1 MPLFSYQAR
10 SRDGSK
16 MSGEMDAA
24 SVDDAVAKLRQ
35 LNAFPLKIKE
45 IEKKATNLADIEI
58 SFKKKEKIT
67 TKDLIFFSRQ
77 MFTLTKASVP
87 ILSALDGLLTSA
99 SSPELAKVIAS
110 IKRSLDEGIDLTQA
124 LRRHP
129 DVFPTLYVS
138 MVTIGET
145 TGKLPQVFEELAN
158 YLQKE
163 QDTRQKI
170 KSALRYPMMVM
181 AVIGIGMVIISM
193 FVLPK
198 FADMFA
204 GFNAELPL
212 PTRMLIAF
220 SDFMQ
225 AYWYIVMFIPI
236 GFWYGFKHYINTEE
250 GRYNWHTKQLK
261 LPLFG
266 DLLLKGNI
274 TRFARSLAITGKA
287 GVPMEQ
293 ALRIIG
299 PTVGNDFME
308 EKIRSM
314 RDGVE
319 RGESITAN
327 MKRMD
332 LFPGM
337 VIQMISIGEDT
348 GSLDEMVME
357 IAEYYEREL
366 DQSVE
371 TLTAAIE
378 PIVIVFVACLVLI
391 LALGI
396 FLPMI
401 SLMGAIGA

>member
-10 SRDGSK
+10 SRDGK
-16 MSGEMDAA
+16 NLSGEMDA
-24 SVDDAVAKLRQ
+24 SNIDDVIRQ
-35 LNAFPLKIKE
+35 LKELKSFPIKINE
-45 IEKKATNLADIEI
+45 VKKSKKNLAEFEV
-58 SFKKKEKIT
+58 SFKKKEKIS

-77 MFTLTKASVP
+77 MYTLTKASVP
-87 ILSALDGLLTSA
+87 ILSALEGLLSTA
-99 SSPELAKVIAS
+99 SSAVLASVIKD
-110 IKRSLDEGIDLTQA
+110 IKRSLDEGVDLTQA
-124 LRRHP
+124 LSRHP
-129 DVFPTLYVS
+129 DVFPPLYIN

-145 TGKLPQVFEELAN
+145 TGNLPQVFEELAIH
-158 YLQKE
+158 LQKE

-170 KSALRYPMMVM
+170 KKAMRYPIMVLG
-181 AVIGIGMVIISM
+181 VIGVGMIIVSV

-212 PTRMLIAF
+212 PTQILIGF
-220 SDFMQ
+220 SDFIQ
-225 AYWYIVMFIPI
+225 GYWYLVLPIPFVIWI
-236 GFWYGFKHYINTEE
+236 GFKRYVKTDA
-250 GRYNWHTKQLK
+250 GRLKWHELQLK

-299 PTVGNDFME
+299 PTIGNMHME
-308 EKIRSM
+308 AKIRAM
-314 RDGVE
+314 REGVE

-332 LFPGM
+332 LFPGL

-348 GSLDEMVME
+348 GSLDEMVSD
-357 IAEYYEREL
+357 IADYYEREL
-366 DQSVE
+366 NQSVE
-371 TLTAAIE
+371 ALTAAIE
-378 PIVIVFVACLVLI
+378 PIIIVFVAGLVLV

-401 SLMGAIGA
+401 SLMGAMG

>member
-10 SRDGSK
+10 SRDGK
-16 MSGEMDAA
+16 NLSGEMDA
-24 SVDDAVAKLRQ
+24 SNVDDVIRQ
-35 LNAFPLKIKE
+35 LKELNSFPIKINKV
-45 IEKKATNLADIEI
+45 EKSKKNLSEFEV
-58 SFKKKEKIT
+58 SFKKKEKIS

-77 MFTLTKASVP
+77 MYTLTKANVP
-87 ILSALDGLLTSA
+87 ILSALEGLLSTA
-99 SSPELAKVIAS
+99 SSAVLASVIKD
-110 IKRSLDEGIDLTQA
+110 IKRSLDEGVDLTQA
-124 LRRHP
+124 LSRHP
-129 DVFPTLYVS
+129 DVFPPLYIN

-145 TGKLPQVFEELAN
+145 TGNLPQVFEELAIH
-158 YLQKE
+158 LQKE

-170 KSALRYPMMVM
+170 KKAMRYPIMVLG
-181 AVIGIGMVIISM
+181 VIGVGMIIVSV

-212 PTRMLIAF
+212 PTRILIGF
-220 SDFMQ
+220 SDFIQ
-225 AYWYIVMFIPI
+225 GYWYLVLPIPFVI
-236 GFWYGFKHYINTEE
+236 WFGFKRYVKTDD
-250 GRYNWHTKQLK
+250 GRLKWHELQLK

-299 PTVGNDFME
+299 PTIGNMHME
-308 EKIRSM
+308 AKIRAM
-314 RDGVE
+314 REGVE

-332 LFPGM
+332 LFPGL

-348 GSLDEMVME
+348 GSLDEMVSD
-357 IAEYYEREL
+357 IADYYEREL
-366 DQSVE
+366 NQSVE
-371 TLTAAIE
+371 ALTAAIE
-378 PIVIVFVACLVLI
+378 PLIIVFVAGLVLV

-401 SLMGAIGA
+401 SLMGAMG

>member
-10 SRDGSK
+10 SRDGK
-16 MSGEMDAA
+16 NLSGEMDA
-24 SVDDAVAKLRQ
+24 SNVDDVIRQ
-35 LNAFPLKIKE
+35 LKELNSFPIKINKV
-45 IEKKATNLADIEI
+45 EKSKKNLSEFEV
-58 SFKKKEKIT
+58 SFKKKEKIS

-77 MFTLTKASVP
+77 MYTLTKANVP
-87 ILSALDGLLTSA
+87 ILSALEGLLSTA
-99 SSPELAKVIAS
+99 SSAVLASVIKD
-110 IKRSLDEGIDLTQA
+110 IKRSLDEGVDLTQA
-124 LRRHP
+124 LSRHP
-129 DVFPTLYVS
+129 DVFPPLYIN

-145 TGKLPQVFEELAN
+145 TGNLPQIFEELAIH
-158 YLQKE
+158 LQKE

-170 KSALRYPMMVM
+170 KKAMRYPIMVLG
-181 AVIGIGMVIISM
+181 VIGVGMIIVSV

-212 PTRMLIAF
+212 PTRILIGF
-220 SDFMQ
+220 SDFIQ
-225 AYWYIVMFIPI
+225 GYWYLVSPIPFVI
-236 GFWYGFKHYINTEE
+236 WFGFKRYVKTDD
-250 GRYNWHTKQLK
+250 GRLKWHELQLK

-299 PTVGNDFME
+299 PTIGNMHME
-308 EKIRSM
+308 AKIRAM
-314 RDGVE
+314 REGVE

-332 LFPGM
+332 LFPGL

-348 GSLDEMVME
+348 GSLDEMVSD
-357 IAEYYEREL
+357 IADYYEREL
-366 DQSVE
+366 NQSVE
-371 TLTAAIE
+371 ALTAAIE
-378 PIVIVFVACLVLI
+378 PLIIVFVAGLVLV

-401 SLMGAIGA
+401 SLMGAMG